1 MGFSLNVCC
10 IQRKR
15 ASCIQLVVF
24 SCALWTWHQGC
35 LCALHH
41 DDAVL
46 ATLLITAITACEHT
60 TTLATLKLVSP
71 FLIKDAQK

>member
-1 MGFSLNVCC
+1 MYSVGC
-10 IQRKR
+10 
-15 ASCIQLVVF
+15 VF
-24 SCALWTWHQGC
+24 MCFVDMAQGC